1 MEKYSGP
8 ITHVAQSKLEK
19 VKKDSNIWMSMWAR
33 DPEGS
38 IFQVQHIMR
47 NEKYVVNLKEFNCF
61 CIEWNICEIP
71 CPNAVA
77 YIGHNDLCLER
88 FVH

>member
-1 MEKYSGP
+1 MIRGKPIISMLEEIGCNLMAKMNNSRNYMEKYSGP

-38 IFQVQHIMR
+38 IF
-47 NEKYVVNLKEFNCF
+47 
-61 CIEWNICEIP
+61 
-71 CPNAVA
+71 
-77 YIGHNDLCLER
+77 
-88 FVH
+88 